1 MSAKK
6 PLVFVLPLTESL
18 SKLKQAV
25 EEVIDELDV
34 EIFEVD
40 EIMEINQLL
49 PTIGQAVILFSSPK
63 KCALS
68 LQANKKFI
76 HKLHSKVLLLSP
88 TSLPRKTVDKFTKLG
103 LTEFIPEPVNPK
115 TLMFKVK
122 MLINTIVIKEDNE
135 EEEKVFSQNDTFTK
149 TESTGE
155 KQRVEKGILA
165 EEDGDEEDI
174 YAKDKK
180 EKMLEIT
187 SDDDDTKK
195 KNKYQEDSIAT
206 HWSSKKKASI
216 ELDNIEDDEE
226 EKKKKR
232 IEENSID
239 SYYKGNI
246 KKDEV
251 TLNFDEEDQK
261 KKHNHSDDDE
271 DIYKLKE
278 STGLNIV
285 SSDDEDEE
293 NIRRNLQLEIQD
305 EKHKRKE
312 TDLYNDDENKKN
324 EKNNKSLELEEESS
338 HNNKKKQT
346 ELETEEDKSKNRKGF
361 QDRID
366 DEYMSTKDSAQALQL
381 EEDNDS
387 KRNQTED
394 EIENENTKN
403 KRERGFDL
411 EDEENPNNAKKRN
424 KELQLKDEKE
434 KSNSLQEEEEKENK
448 RKQDELLALDEDE
461 EKSKK
466 RATELTTLDDNDR
479 NRDDEQNG
487 LDLDALDDEQEN
499 QNKDKQL
506 DVKANSEGEN
516 ENSLD
521 LEAEDDEQKNRHHS
535 EIEDSEKKKKDK
547 EKSLNLEDDDA
558 HARKKKKELSELEFE
573 KEKSNFLDKEK
584 ELNKKNK
591 QGNGLNIEDE
601 DSGPKVGKS
610 NTEHIKTYMDSRE
623 GIKHKQYDWNLKKDE
638 KGSSFDHDKKDKKNN
653 VEINFKEK
661 TDLGEQTIDYSQL
674 KKEFE
679 DISIYGDSGKKKKIG
694 AQFIGDNNAETEK
707 TNVLYP
713 NDLFEKYDLP
723 IPAENLQDDVV
734 IDRFFK
740 AESHGIEISLKILS
754 RYEQRKNNF
763 EDNITFIAE
772 ELFIRFGA
780 HLEFYQTEH
789 GQSSPKKIYSHYKE
803 SKLFD
808 EDFLKNKEIELKN
821 RLRDLNPFNIPTW
834 KDDKFLTETNTFYF
848 PYLEG
853 VEKLGYA
860 LIDFPKGTND
870 LAKKEQGIVI
880 ETMIESLRGFVLD
893 RYHGGNER
901 LIEFEA
907 LKAKKAEEQE
917 KGQSKDKTPQ
927 AKVLSFFNKW
937 FKGKSA

>member
-88 TSLPRKTVDKFTKLG
+88 TNLPRKTVDKFTKLG

-135 EEEKVFSQNDTFTK
+135 EEEKVFSQNDAFTK
-149 TESTGE
+149 SESTGE

-165 EEDGDEEDI
+165 EEDSDEEDI

-180 EKMLEIT
+180 EKMLEIS

-195 KNKYQEDSIAT
+195 KNKYQEDTIAT

-232 IEENSID
+232 VEENTID
-239 SYYKGNI
+239 SYYKGNV
-246 KKDEV
+246 KKDEI
-251 TLNFDEEDQK
+251 TLNFDDEESK
-261 KKHNHSDDDE
+261 KKNNHFEDDE

-278 STGLNIV
+278 SAGLNIT
-285 SSDDEDEE
+285 SSDDEDEDD
-293 NIRRNLQLEIQD
+293 IRRSLQLEIQD

-312 TDLYNDDENKKN
+312 NGLYDDEEDEKNGKKN
-324 EKNNKSLELEEESS
+324 RSLLLEEDSS

-346 ELETEEDKSKNRKGF
+346 ELETEEDKSKKRKGF

-366 DEYMSTKDSAQALQL
+366 DEYMSTKDSAQSLQL
-381 EEDNDS
+381 DEDGDS
-387 KRNQTED
+387 KRKEQSED
-394 EIENENTKN
+394 EFENEKK
-403 KRERGFDL
+403 KRELEKGFNL
-411 EDEENPNNAKKRN
+411 EDEEDPNNAKKKN

-434 KSNSLQEEEEKENK
+434 RNDSLHEEEKERK
-448 RKQDELLALDEDE
+448 RKKEEQLLLDEEDE
-461 EKSKK
+461 KRKK
-466 RATELTTLDDNDR
+466 KATELTTLADNNR
-479 NRDDEQNG
+479 NNEQEG
-487 LDLDALDDEQEN
+487 LDLDALDDEQQN
-499 QNKDKQL
+499 QHEDKQL
-506 DVKANSEGEN
+506 DVKPNDESEN
-516 ENSLD
+516 ENALD
-521 LEAEDDEQKNRHHS
+521 LEADDEDQHNGALK
-535 EIEDSEKKKKDK
+535 EIENSEKEKKDK
-547 EKSLNLEDDDA
+547 EKSLNLEEDDS
-558 HARKKKKELSELEFE
+558 HGKKKKKEQTELEFE
-573 KEKSNFLDKEK
+573 KDKYKAQDKEK
-584 ELNKKNK
+584 ELNKKNN

-601 DSGPKVGKS
+601 DNGPKIGKS
-610 NTEHIKTYMDSRE
+610 STEHIKTYMDSRE

-638 KGSSFDHDKKDKKNN
+638 KGSTFNLDKKDKKNN

-661 TDLGEQTIDYSQL
+661 VDLGEQTIDYGQL

-679 DISIYGDSGKKKKIG
+679 DISIYGSGGTKKKLG
-694 AQFIGDNNAETEK
+694 AEFIGDDNAETEK

-713 NDLFEKYDLP
+713 SDLLEKYDLP

-740 AESHGIEISLKILS
+740 VESHGIEVALKVLA

-763 EDNITFIAE
+763 EDNIIFIAE
-772 ELFIRFGA
+772 ELFLRFGA

-789 GQSSPKKIYSHYKE
+789 GQSSPKKIYSHYNE
-803 SKLFD
+803 SKLFE
-808 EDFLKNKEIELKN
+808 EDFLKNKEIELKTRIN
-821 RLRDLNPFNIPTW
+821 ELGPFNIPTW

-870 LAKKEQGIVI
+870 LAKKEQGVVI

-901 LIEFEA
+901 LIEFETRM
-907 LKAKKAEEQE
+907 AKKEENQD
-917 KGQSKDKTPQ
+917 KGKDKDQKPQ